1 MTDDRRPERS
11 HHNLLVRVAL
21 AFALVGLVAPTVAVA
36 ATSAIARQAEALRR
50 LEVEVSR
57 ADTSFN
63 AASADYRAASARLT
77 QVRSRIRTNTAKLA
91 QARADFKSSQAVLAS
106 RLSSVYRQP
115 QPSGFELLVQSSS
128 ISDALGRIDFMERLQ
143 TRDGQVVRAVARA
156 RERIRA
162 TRKELLDDQAAA
174 KRDTET
180 TRRRVAEIRAIRASR
195 QRALIGVRT
204 QLVAMI
210 AAERNAQRLRAL
222 QAAQQRVAVRISRA
236 GAAPT
241 PPAVSAAAPAV
252 SIPAELEKI
261 AACESGGNPAA
272 VSGSGTYRGKYQFDT
287 ETWKAVGGSGDPA
300 AASEAEQDRRAAI
313 LYGQRGAAPWPV
325 CGR

>member
-1 MTDDRRPERS
+1 V
-11 HHNLLVRVAL
+11 LL
-21 AFALVGLVAPTVAVA
+21 GLLAPTVAAA
-36 ATSAIARQAEALRR
+36 ATSAIARQAERLRS

-57 ADTSFN
+57 ADASFN
-63 AASADYRAASARLT
+63 AASAEYRAATARLS
-77 QVRSRIRTNTAKLA
+77 QVRSRIRSNTAKLA
-91 QARADFKSSQAVLAS
+91 EARADYKTAQAVLAS

-115 QPSGFELLVQSSS
+115 QPSGFALLIQSASV
-128 ISDALGRIDFMERLQ
+128 SDALGRIDFMERLQ
-143 TRDGQVVRAVARA
+143 TRDGHVVRAVARA

-162 TRKELLDDQAAA
+162 TRKELLDDQVAA
-174 KRDTET
+174 KRDTEI
-180 TRRRVAEIRAIRASR
+180 TRTRVAEIRAIRAAR

-222 QAAQQRVAVRISRA
+222 QAARQRVAVRISRS

-241 PPAVSAAAPAV
+241 PTPVAGGAGTPAPAIN
-252 SIPAELEKI
+252 IPSELAKI
-261 AACESGGNPAA
+261 AQCESGGNPAA

-300 AASEAEQDRRAAI
+300 AASEDEQDRRAAI